1 LQGQVGGLAFVVAFE
16 NAVSKRSKVGLALV
30 AGSLLAAS
38 CAVDARSL
46 DDAVVYSA
54 APVSTLVSRRD
65 LQFKLGHAQRGA
77 CRVTLLAHQ
86 AAGAEPRP
94 VAMISSWQS
103 DQGARVSVHRL
114 FQSATLDTS
123 DLDVAALEHLYAL
136 ALRQEP
142 VARFAFADGVPPCE
156 SARDDYSH
164 AEFLRELARIRERA
178 VARPDHRGTGVAWH
192 VVSMAPAQT
201 NRADADEVG
210 IRVVSDQ
217 GPMAGTTIFFNR
229 APHSGCVARSGQDGV
244 ATCRLVDQ
252 HGDDESHSED
262 GAAPVV
268 ATFPG
273 DVRAG
278 RFLLPTTF
286 VLQPAP

>member
-1 LQGQVGGLAFVVAFE
+1 MRVV
-16 NAVSKRSKVGLALV
+16 NAASKLSKVGLALA
-30 AGSLLAAS
+30 AGCLLAAS

-46 DDAVVYSA
+46 DEAVVYSA

-65 LQFKLGHAQRGA
+65 LQFKLGHVQRGA
-77 CRVTLLAHQ
+77 CRLTFLAHQ
-86 AAGAEPRP
+86 AAGVERRP
-94 VAMISSWQS
+94 VAMVSSWQS

-114 FQSATLDTS
+114 ARSATLDMAE
-123 DLDVAALEHLYAL
+123 LDVATLEHLYAL

-142 VARFAFADGVPPCE
+142 VARFGFADRTQPCE
-156 SARDDYSH
+156 STRDDYSH
-164 AEFLRELARIRERA
+164 AEFLRELARMRERA

-201 NRADADEVG
+201 KRADADEVG
-210 IRVVSDQ
+210 VRVASDQ

-262 GAAPVV
+262 GTVPVV

-286 VLQPAP
+286 VLPPAP